1 LSSLRI
7 RKSSKPSKSAC
18 VHKRTIET
26 IEPYI
31 SLDNHGYIIWKWHHG
46 DWTQNT
52 ASMSKYRLCPYRW
65 ASDYRGKGSIGY
77 SLLSVWTAAGILKKK
92 DFPRWHEDGPKV
104 FDTLE
109 PSAVYRL
116 AESKYIEQTALSNI
130 DLGRTSPFSL
140 GIGEYIFCQ
149 QDMDCTEGEWR
160 LKSLLEEAIREVWW
174 QRVECEGSWFL
185 RLVPE
190 DDRVAVQ
197 ALRRMKAKSSLS
209 LFQHGIDTPHSRTR
223 RLFFNDLDFS
233 YLTGMRNM
241 RTSAYFFR
249 KSPMV

>member
-1 LSSLRI
+1 MEIELKILHLCRNIDYVHIDEPPIIAAKALSDI
-7 RKSSKPSKSAC
+7 
-18 VHKRTIET
+18 
-26 IEPYI
+26 
-31 SLDNHGYIIWKWHHG
+31 
-46 DWTQNT
+46 
-52 ASMSKYRLCPYRW
+52 LCCQ
-65 ASDYRGKGSIGY
+65 SE
-77 SLLSVWTAAGILKKK
+77 LLLEFEEEGLSTMT
-92 DFPRWHEDGPKV
+92 EDGPKV

-116 AESKYIEQTALSNI
+116 AESKYIEQTALNNI

-197 ALRRMKAKSSLS
+197 ALRRMKAK
-209 LFQHGIDTPHSRTR
+209 
-223 RLFFNDLDFS
+223 
-233 YLTGMRNM
+233 
-241 RTSAYFFR
+241 
-249 KSPMV
+249 